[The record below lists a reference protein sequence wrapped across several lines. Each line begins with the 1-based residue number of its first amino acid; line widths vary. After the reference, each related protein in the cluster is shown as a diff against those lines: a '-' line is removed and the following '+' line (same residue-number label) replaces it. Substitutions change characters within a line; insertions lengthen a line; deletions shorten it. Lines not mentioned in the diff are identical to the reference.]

1 VKKIYSLILFLLLTG
16 AVFAQTTYLQMG
28 TPEYQLL
35 DRLETLGGSLSEE
48 YSSALKPVSRKDAV
62 AFFIK
67 QRQQGRFP
75 VAGVQPIGDI
85 DYSNIERALSVSGEW
100 SETAEGDDGAINSR
114 KPVLKYFYQKQ
125 PDLIH
130 VHTDNFFMVVNPV
143 IYTQLF
149 TENSSNNSTGYIN
162 TRGVEWRGRILNKV
176 GFYTFLSDNQEKG
189 LSYVRALESRNSAFP
204 GVDYYARRQTTYD
217 AFIARGYIDFQL
229 LKEHINVTFGYDKNF
244 IGDGIRSLLLSDI
257 GAPATFLRLRSRLWK
272 LTYENLFIELV
283 PDYKRGLDKIL
294 PRKYTAMH
302 QLSINATRWL
312 NVGIF
317 ESTIFAEANH
327 FSADYLIPVIFYRT
341 AAQALGSKNKTALG
355 FNFKAIALNAVQVY
369 GQGYFNSLS
378 LSELG
383 KGWWGN
389 QFGVQLGAKYFNAFT
404 LENLD
409 LQGELNVVRPFTY
422 TAKDTVTNYTH
433 YNQPLAH
440 PYGAGFAEGILSV
453 KYQPLRNLYLSGK
466 AIYSVRGTDSTRGD
480 NWGNNIFAPSAT
492 RNSDYDY
499 SLITGRKLTG
509 LYLNFNAAYE
519 IRPNIFLE
527 AGAGHLQRKYESG
540 EAVPSST
547 FFYGGLRWNIQRREY
562 DFY

>member
-1 VKKIYSLILFLLLTG
+1 
-16 AVFAQTTYLQMG
+16 MG

-35 DRLETLGGSLSEE
+35 DRLETLDGSLSGEH
-48 YSSALKPVSRKDAV
+48 SSALKPVSRKDAV
-62 AFFIK
+62 AFFLK

-75 VAGVQPIGDI
+75 VAGVKPIGDI
-85 DYSNIERALSVSGEW
+85 DYDNIERALSVSGEW
-100 SETAEGDDGAINSR
+100 SETADGDDGAINSR

-125 PDLIH
+125 PDLVH

-143 IYTQLF
+143 IYAQLF
-149 TENSSNNSTGYIN
+149 AETGDNNGTGYIN

-176 GFYTFLSDNQEKG
+176 GFYTFLSDNQEKAM
-189 LSYVRALESRNSAFP
+189 SYVRALESRNSAFP
-204 GVDYYARRQTTYD
+204 GVDYYAHKSASAAYD
-217 AFIARGYIDFQL
+217 AFIARGYIDFSL
-229 LKEHINVTFGYDKNF
+229 LSEHVNVTFGYDKNF
-244 IGDGIRSLLLSDI
+244 IGDGIRSLFLSDV
-257 GAPATFLRLRSRLWK
+257 GAPTTFLRLRSRLWK
-272 LTYENLFIELV
+272 LTYENLFMELV
-283 PDYKRGLDKIL
+283 PDYTRGGDKIL

-317 ESTIFAEANH
+317 ESTMFAEANH
-327 FSADYLIPVIFYRT
+327 FSVDYLIPVIFYRT
-341 AAQALGSKNKTALG
+341 AAQALGSGHKTALG
-355 FNFKAIALNAVQVY
+355 LNFKAVALNAVQVY
-369 GQGYFNSLS
+369 GQGYFNSLK

-404 LENLD
+404 IANLD
-409 LQGELNVVRPFTY
+409 LQGEINIVRPFTY
-422 TAKDTVTNYTH
+422 TGKDTVTNYTH

-440 PYGAGFAEGILSV
+440 PYGADFAEGILSV

-466 AIYSVRGTDSTRGD
+466 AIYSIRGTDSARND
-480 NWGNNIFAPSAT
+480 NWGNNIFDQ
-492 RNSDYDY
+492 SDSRTGGDYNY
-499 SLITGRKLTG
+499 SLIAGRKITG
-509 LYLNFNAAYE
+509 LYLNFNTAYE

-527 AGAGHLQRKYESG
+527 AGASHLQRKYESG
-540 EAVPSST
+540 IAVPSST